1 MAMRFFRIGCY
12 LAFFTAALHMVGA
25 HLVPQPPPPD
35 ETARQMQNLMETYK
49 MGLPGAADRTMAEL
63 VNGFSLLMS
72 LHFALTGGL
81 GLIVARR
88 AVGDPLLMAATAR
101 ALAAAY
107 VVTLVISLTY
117 FFIIPTLCTAAVA
130 LCFVVASVT
139 GPARAPSV

>member
-35 ETARQMQNLMETYK
+35 DTARQMQTLMETYK
-49 MGLPGAADRTMAEL
+49 LGLPGAADRTMAEL

-88 AVGDPLLMAATAR
+88 AAGDPVLMAAAAR
-101 ALAAAY
+101 ALAGAY
-107 VVTLVISLTY
+107 VIALVISATY

-130 LCFVVASVT
+130 FCFVMASVRS
-139 GPARAPSV
+139 RAA